1 MNDFN
6 KFFVLVLFFLI
17 PQMNAQVLKKYR
29 FEEVE
34 QLVGQDARP
43 IVIFFYT
50 DWCSYCKMMQRT
62 TFRDKEIINLLN
74 TSYYFLEVNGEGKED
89 IFHLQK
95 IFKYIPSG
103 INTGTH
109 EMVDYYLKGIP
120 KAYPSLLLLNVKF
133 EKKALK
139 QSYMNPSDFMGFL
152 SH

>member
-50 DWCSYCKMMQRT
+50 DWCVYCKMMQRT
-62 TFRDKEIINLLN
+62 TFRDKGIINLLN
-74 TSYYFLEVNGEGKED
+74 TFYYFIEVNGEDKAD
-89 IFHLQK
+89 IIHLQK
-95 IFKYIPSG
+95 TFKYIPSG
-103 INTGTH
+103 INTGIH
-109 EMVDYYLKGIP
+109 EIADYYLKGVS

-139 QSYMNPSDFMGFL
+139 QSYMNPSDFRDFL

>member
-74 TSYYFLEVNGEGKED
+74 TSYYFIEVNAEGKEA

-95 IFKYIPSG
+95 TFKYIPSG

-109 EMVDYYLKGIP
+109 EIVDYYLKGIP

-139 QSYMNPSDFMGFL
+139 QSYMNPSDFRDFL